1 MAMNAPPNAL
11 RSTTVTFGTVAS
23 ANACTS
29 LAPWRITPDCSWRLP
44 GRKPGVSTR
53 TTSGRP
59 NALQVRTKRAPLEA
73 DSESS
78 TPPR

>member
-1 MAMNAPPNAL
+1 MSAPPNAL

-29 LAPWRITPDCSWRLP
+29 FAPWRMTPARSCVVP
-44 GRKPGVSTR
+44 GMKPGVSTS

-59 NALQVRTKRAPLEA
+59 NALQVRTKRAPLLP
-73 DSESS
+73 DSASS